1 MTQLPSP
8 STMSSEGCSGSEM
21 ARREKELR
29 CFCRGEPLLAT
40 YGIDSRGKLFVH
52 VKIYKQNRIYG
63 EIVFEGGI
71 AKLRC
76 RNCLRWHRVIF
87 QERSAEL
94 AEVQSTDAQL
104 PIV

>member
-1 MTQLPSP
+1 MKT
-8 STMSSEGCSGSEM
+8 
-21 ARREKELR
+21 REKELR

-63 EIVFEGGI
+63 ELVFEGGI
-71 AKLRC
+71 VRLRC

-87 QERSAEL
+87 KDEAAAL
-94 AEVQSTDAQL
+94 AEVQVSDPQL
-104 PIV
+104 PMV